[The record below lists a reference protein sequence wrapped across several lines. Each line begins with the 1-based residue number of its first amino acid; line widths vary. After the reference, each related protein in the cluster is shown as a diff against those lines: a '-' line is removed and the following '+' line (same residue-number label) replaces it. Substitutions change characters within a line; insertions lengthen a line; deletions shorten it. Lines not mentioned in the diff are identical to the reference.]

1 MFSRSIKNPGIA
13 LAALMLLDGA
23 GSAMAY
29 SCEVEYKKG
38 ESLIKEAEGYIK
50 PDTDARIK
58 AMLAEAKGRLEAA
71 EISHRQ
77 ASEKHTG
84 SMGKYMHGDAV
95 RQGREAQSLASEVIF
110 LATGHPR

>member
-1 MFSRSIKNPGIA
+1 MFNSSIKKPAIA
-13 LAALMLLDGA
+13 VAALMLLGA
-23 GSAMAY
+23 TGSALAY
-29 SCEVEYKKG
+29 SCEVEYKKA
-38 ESLIKEAEGYIK
+38 ESLIKEAEANVK
-50 PDTDARIK
+50 PETDARVK

-84 SMGKYMHGDAV
+84 SIGKYMHGDAV

-110 LATGHPR
+110 LATGQPR